1 MEINKVIM
9 GDSLDIMKT
18 LPDKSI
24 DLILTDPPYGINEN
38 NKFNKMYKY
47 YRDRGFKCLEE
58 Q

>member
-38 NKFNKMYKY
+38 NKKNLIKNLFAPP
-47 YRDRGFKCLEE
+47 RI
-58 Q
+58 